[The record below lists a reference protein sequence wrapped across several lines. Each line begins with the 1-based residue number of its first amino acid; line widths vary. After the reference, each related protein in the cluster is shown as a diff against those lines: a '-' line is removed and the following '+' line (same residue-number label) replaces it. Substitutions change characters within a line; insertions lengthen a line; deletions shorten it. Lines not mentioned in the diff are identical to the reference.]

1 MNILLTAIDKS
12 AKDGD
17 ISRKE
22 VLNYVGQTRNFK
34 GILGFPVTF
43 DEKGDLEGGATYF
56 FKVVGKDFKQITVMT
71 GK

>member
-1 MNILLTAIDKS
+1 MNILLMAINQ
-12 AKDGD
+12 AAADGN

-22 VLNYVGQTRNFK
+22 VVEKLHQVKAYQ

-43 DEKGDLEGGATYF
+43 DAKGDLEGGATYF
-56 FKVVGKDFKQITVMT
+56 FQVAGDDFKQLTVMT

>member
-1 MNILLTAIDKS
+1 MNILLAAIDKA

-17 ISRKE
+17 ISRNE
-22 VLNYVGQTRNFK
+22 VLKFVSQTANYR

-43 DEKGDLEGGATYF
+43 DEKGDLKGGATYF
-56 FKVVGKDFKQITVMT
+56 FQVFGKDFKQIAVMT

>member
-1 MNILLTAIDKS
+1 MNILLTAIDKA

-17 ISRKE
+17 ISREE
-22 VLNYVGQTRNFK
+22 VRKYVSQTENYK

-43 DEKGDLEGGATYF
+43 DAKGDLKGGATYF
-56 FKVVGKDFKQITVMT
+56 FQVVGKDFKQVAVMT